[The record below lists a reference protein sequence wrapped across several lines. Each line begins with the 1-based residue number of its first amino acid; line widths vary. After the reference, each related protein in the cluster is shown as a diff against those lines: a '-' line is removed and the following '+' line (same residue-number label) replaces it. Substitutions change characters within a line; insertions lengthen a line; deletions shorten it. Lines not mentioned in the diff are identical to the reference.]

1 MRGKIAIWV
10 MIGLLLLQTKV
21 VVHAAPSENSAA
33 EVVSGY
39 CLGDELHAFIQIGD
53 GYDMPTLKVSLQSG
67 EVSANANGTVA
78 PITETDAIVRYL
90 FMIDLSG
97 TMRSHKEEV
106 NLFVDS
112 LMDTEE
118 QEAFYTIATFGE
130 QFQVVKENLTD
141 KNTVKKTLSQLQYV
155 ERLTDPYTGVESAL
169 TYLDGCSKRSG
180 DLIHLVV
187 ITDGDPALGIKD
199 EKERLAA
206 EQRLAQSLTERIQGA
221 PEIIV
226 STICVDQW
234 DENAYQALA
243 SGSGIHEMIGDDQD
257 AKDAGM
263 KMAKY
268 VDGLYRIRFKL
279 SRESSAERFAIE
291 LKIRGNMVDGQLAQL
306 NLSLKNVPNL
316 KRFSQEAQGSQGGQN
331 QGGQESQDGQEN
343 QGGQESQDG
352 SESQDSQESQDGS
365 ESQDGQDNQESQEST
380 LSGAEQDGDEA
391 PPREKEREGED
402 DKTFSTV
409 LLILGGVLAIFG
421 IVGLILL
428 KKRSSA
434 RVKRQSGSEPA
445 AGGGIAMRLEVYSGK
460 CLSQNTMFYLSK
472 PIVIGS
478 AKGCD
483 VIFKN
488 AGVSPRNSR
497 ILLQDQMIYI
507 EDLNSAKGT
516 MLGGMRIQGRNRL
529 RSGDVISIGNVEF
542 TFKF

>member
-1 MRGKIAIWV
+1 MRGKIVIWM
-10 MIGLLLLQTKV
+10 MIGLLFLQPKV

-39 CLGDELHAFIQIGD
+39 CLGDELHAFIRIDD

-67 EVSANANGTVA
+67 EVSANAGGTVA

-141 KNTVKKTLSQLQYV
+141 KNAVKKTLSKLQYI

-169 TYLDGCSKRSG
+169 IYLDGCSKRSG

-199 EKERLAA
+199 EEERLAA
-206 EQRLAQSLTERIQGA
+206 EQKLAQSLTERIQGA
-221 PEIIV
+221 PEVIV

-243 SGSGIHEMIGDDQD
+243 SGSGIHEMIDDDQD
-257 AKDAGM
+257 AKDAGV
-263 KMAKY
+263 KMAEY

-279 SRESSAERFAIE
+279 SRESSVERFAIE

-306 NLSLKNVPNL
+306 NLSLENVPNL
-316 KRFSQEAQGSQGGQN
+316 KRFSQETQGGQGGQN

-343 QGGQESQDG
+343 QGGQENQDG
-352 SESQDSQESQDGS
+352 QESQDGS

-380 LSGAEQDGDEA
+380 SSGAEQDGDEA
-391 PPREKEREGED
+391 PPREKERESED

-434 RVKRQSGSEPA
+434 RVKKQAGSNPV

-460 CLSQNTMFYLSK
+460 CLSHTTMFYLSK